1 MPAAVPA
8 FVAFHAELQADY
20 PPAFADSAYLLRR
33 IASGERLFGGSA
45 VLRFAVVARAA
56 RQSWRR
62 VVEPAPARKVDVLV
76 IHVPDRADYYPL
88 LCPVAAELERR
99 GTLVTQLTPSTG
111 WPQAAPAAWRRAQGN
126 YGQLKRHE
134 ARFAARWGLTD
145 EGRLELTTVLRTQAY
160 DAARTAS
167 ALEASAAKVGV
178 AIHTKLEPGVLTGFR
193 ETGVPLLLMQHG
205 VFSGAWPEHDFMGS
219 SLLLAWGPYF
229 SDELASFEG
238 PTPPST
244 VVGNPRLEGLLVD
257 RSAHGKRGGAV
268 YFGTNYAEDV
278 DRRALRL
285 VAEALRG
292 LDGPPTLYRPHPSE
306 GKEKYQEL
314 VADGI
319 IRAEQLATSGDSYDL
334 VSGAGVV
341 LGSQTTLLLEAAA
354 IGVPAL
360 QVLPDDVPVDWAKRG
375 LPHAS
380 AKEDVGS
387 MVRAALHDGAY
398 AADLVRAARP
408 LTQAMFSEPRGAA
421 MRSARA
427 VEAALTGVSSPTVP
441 GAVRA

>member
-1 MPAAVPA
+1 MT
-8 FVAFHAELQADY
+8 FCAELQAEY

-45 VLRFAVVARAA
+45 IQRFAVAARAA

-62 VVEPAPARKVDVLV
+62 VVEPAPERKVDVLV

-88 LCPVAAELERR
+88 LAPVAAELERR
-99 GTLVTQLTPSTG
+99 GTPVTQLAPSTG
-111 WPQAAPAAWRRAQGN
+111 WPQTSPSAWRRARAL

-145 EGRLELTTVLRTQAY
+145 EGRLELATVLRSQAY

-193 ETGVPLLLMQHG
+193 EAGVPLLLMQHG

-219 SLLLAWGPYF
+219 SMLLAWGPYF
-229 SDELASFEG
+229 CNELASFKG

-244 VVGNPRLEGLLVD
+244 VVGNPRLERLLVQ
-257 RSAHGKRGGAV
+257 RNALAKRGGAV

-292 LDGPPTLYRPHPSE
+292 LDGPAPLYRPHPSE
-306 GKEKYQEL
+306 GREKYREL
-314 VADGI
+314 VADGV
-319 IRAEQLATSGDSYDL
+319 IRADQLATSGDSYDL
-334 VSGAGVV
+334 VHSAGVV

-354 IGVPAL
+354 IGVPAV

-375 LPHAS
+375 LPHA
-380 AKEDVGS
+380 ATKEDLGS
-387 MVRAALHDGAY
+387 MVRAALHDRAY
-398 AADLVRAARP
+398 AAGLVSAARP

-427 VEAALTGVSSPTVP
+427 VEAALTGASSPTVRT
-441 GAVRA
+441 AVSA